1 MRRLRFELAA
11 MALIVVLASLSVFAT
26 FGSARSGDL
35 VFCRM
40 VEGGV
45 VVGATTDC
53 SDAIDGALIAEPSN
67 PSPGESVVGAPLN
80 LIWNDASG

>member
-11 MALIVVLASLSVFAT
+11 MAFIVMLAGLSVFAT

-40 VEGGV
+40 VGGGV
-45 VVGATTDC
+45 VVGVTTDC
-53 SDAIDGALIAEPSN
+53 SDAIDGASIVDPSSA
-67 PSPGESVVGAPLN
+67 SPVTVVGAPVN
-80 LIWNDASG
+80 LVWIDSIG

>member
-1 MRRLRFELAA
+1 MSRLRFELAA
-11 MALIVVLASLSVFAT
+11 MALMVILAGLTVVAT

-40 VEGGV
+40 VDGGM

-53 SDAIDGALIAEPSN
+53 SDVIDDPPPPTGVQRTLGPPVSSGWSR
-67 PSPGESVVGAPLN
+67 SPG
-80 LIWNDASG
+80 